1 MTESNTNSPQP
12 SGEKE
17 LARKKLGDLPISVL
31 DLSQIV
37 EGKTAADAF
46 RDSLDLARHAEQW
59 GYNRYWVAEHHNM
72 PGVAS
77 SATSV
82 VIGYL
87 AAGTSTIRVGAGG
100 IMLPNHAPLVIAEQF
115 GTLESMYPGR
125 IDLGLGRAPGS
136 DRRTSMALR
145 RDLNSGEDFPQLLEE
160 LRSYFDA
167 SKTSYHAPL
176 RAVPGEGLDVP
187 IWLLGS
193 SDFSARL
200 AAYQGLPFSFA
211 GHFSPDYLD
220 RALEV
225 YRSTF
230 RPSDV
235 LSEPYVML
243 GVSLIAADTQERAE
257 FLSTTMQQQV
267 VALTRGRPG
276 KIQPP
281 ADLSSQLDP
290 LELSAVRKR
299 MESAIVGDRVTVQQR
314 LAELVERTQAD
325 ELIVTSGIYDH
336 GERLR
341 SYEILADV
349 AALRGRETVS

>member
-1 MTESNTNSPQP
+1 MSQFQPTAGQKTN
-12 SGEKE
+12 
-17 LARKKLGDLPISVL
+17 KLGEIPISVL
-31 DLSQIV
+31 DLSQII

-46 RDSLDLARHAEQW
+46 RDSLDLARHAEKW

-87 AAGTSTIRVGAGG
+87 AAGTSRIRVGAGG

-136 DRRTSMALR
+136 DRRASLALR
-145 RDLNSGEDFPQLLEE
+145 RDINSGEDFPQLLEE
-160 LRSYFDA
+160 LRGFFDA
-167 SKTSYHAPL
+167 SKTSYHAPV
-176 RAVPGEGLDVP
+176 RAVPGEGLNVP
-187 IWLLGS
+187 VWLLGS

-220 RALEV
+220 RAIEV

-230 RPSDV
+230 RPSDT
-235 LSEPYVML
+235 LDKPYLML
-243 GVSLIAADTQERAE
+243 GVSVIAADTQERAE
-257 FLSTTMQQQV
+257 FLATTMQQQV

-299 MESAIVGDRVTVQQR
+299 MESSIVGDRETVERR
-314 LAELVERTQAD
+314 LHELMARTQAD

-336 GERLR
+336 AERLH
-341 SYEILADV
+341 SYEMLADIALASRK
-349 AALRGRETVS
+349 AAL

>member
-1 MTESNTNSPQP
+1 MNESS
-12 SGEKE
+12 
-17 LARKKLGDLPISVL
+17 LKKLGEIPISVL

-46 RDSLDLARHAEQW
+46 KDSLELAQNAEKW

-72 PGVAS
+72 PGIAS

-87 AAGTSTIRVGAGG
+87 AAGTSSIRLGAGG
-100 IMLPNHAPLVIAEQF
+100 IMLPNHAPLLIAEQF

-136 DRRTSMALR
+136 DRRTTIALR
-145 RDLNSGEDFPQLLEE
+145 REIGADDFPEMLEE
-160 LRSYFDA
+160 LRNYFDA
-167 SKTSYHAPL
+167 SKTSYHAPV
-176 RAVPGEGLDVP
+176 RAVPGEGLNVP
-187 IWLLGS
+187 VWLLGS

-200 AAYQGLPFSFA
+200 AAQQGLPFSFA

-220 RALEV
+220 RALYV
-225 YRSTF
+225 YRSNF
-230 RPSDV
+230 RPSEA

-267 VALTRGRPG
+267 IALTRGRPG

-281 ADLSSQLDP
+281 ADLSSHIDP

-299 MESAIVGDRVTVQQR
+299 MESAIVGDPQKVKQGLEQ
-314 LAELVERTQAD
+314 LIARTQAD
-325 ELIVTSGIYDH
+325 ELIVTSGIYDLK
-336 GERLR
+336 ERLH
-341 SYEILADV
+341 SYEILAEL
-349 AALRGRETVS
+349 AIPSGKAIR

>member
-1 MTESNTNSPQP
+1 MSQSQEPVR
-12 SGEKE
+12 GAED
-17 LARKKLGDLPISVL
+17 RKVRQIGDIPISVL
-31 DLSQIV
+31 DLSQIL
-37 EGKTAADAF
+37 EGQTAADAF
-46 RDSLDLARHAEQW
+46 RDSLNLAQHAEKW
-59 GYNRYWVAEHHNM
+59 GYHRYWVAEHHNM

-87 AAGTSTIRVGAGG
+87 AAGTSTIRLGAGG

-136 DRRTSMALR
+136 DRRTSLALR
-145 RDLNSGEDFPQLLEE
+145 RDLNSGEDFPDLLEE
-160 LRSYFDA
+160 LRSFFDA
-167 SKTSYHAPL
+167 SKTSYHAPI
-176 RAVPGEGLDVP
+176 RAVPGEGLDIP

-200 AAYQGLPFSFA
+200 AAYQGLPFAFA

-220 RALEV
+220 RAIEA

-230 RPSDV
+230 RPSKTLDK
-235 LSEPYVML
+235 PYVML
-243 GVSLIAADTQERAE
+243 GVSVIAADTQERAE

-267 VALTRGRPG
+267 IALTRGRPG

-281 ADLSSQLDP
+281 ADLSAQLDP

-299 MESAIVGDRVTVQQR
+299 MESSIVGDRETVERR
-314 LAELVERTQAD
+314 LHQLMERTQAD

-336 GERLR
+336 AERLH
-341 SYEILADV
+341 SYEILADIAIPAGQ
-349 AALRGRETVS
+349 AAL

>member
-1 MTESNTNSPQP
+1 MSPSQESTNRNEK
-12 SGEKE
+12 SG
-17 LARKKLGDLPISVL
+17 KKLGEIPISVL
-31 DLSQIV
+31 DLSQIL

-46 RDSLDLARHAEQW
+46 KDSLDLARHAEKW

-87 AAGTSTIRVGAGG
+87 AAGTSTIRLGAGG
-100 IMLPNHAPLVIAEQF
+100 IMLPNHAPLLIAEQF

-136 DRRTSMALR
+136 DRRTSIALR
-145 RDLNSGEDFPQLLEE
+145 RDVTADDFPELVEE
-160 LRSYFDA
+160 LRSFFDA
-167 SKTSYHAPL
+167 SKTSYHAPI
-176 RAVPGEGLDVP
+176 RAVPGEGLNIP

-230 RPSDV
+230 RPSET
-235 LSEPYVML
+235 LAEPYVML
-243 GVSLIAADTQERAE
+243 GVSLIAADTNERAE

-299 MESAIVGDRVTVQQR
+299 MESAIVGDRETVERR
-314 LAELVERTQAD
+314 LHDLIARTQAD

-336 GERLR
+336 AERLH
-341 SYEILADV
+341 SYEILADI
-349 AALRGRETVS
+349 AIPSGKATL

>member
-1 MTESNTNSPQP
+1 MTNEEETRNA
-12 SGEKE
+12 E
-17 LARKKLGDLPISVL
+17 LQDSSLKKIGDIPISVL
-31 DLSQIV
+31 DLSQIL
-37 EGKTAADAF
+37 EGHTASDAF
-46 RDSLDLARHAEQW
+46 RDSLDLARRAEQW

-87 AAGTSTIRVGAGG
+87 AAGTSKIRVGAGG

-136 DRRTSMALR
+136 DRRTSQALR
-145 RDLNSGEDFPQLLEE
+145 RDINSGEDFPQLLEE
-160 LRSYFDA
+160 LRGFFDA
-167 SKTSYHAPL
+167 SATSYHAPI
-176 RAVPGEGLDVP
+176 RAVPGEGLNIP

-200 AAYQGLPFSFA
+200 AAALGLPFSFA

-220 RALEV
+220 RALHV

-230 RPSDV
+230 QPGV
-235 LSEPYVML
+235 LEAPYVML
-243 GVSLIAADTQERAE
+243 GVSMIAADTQERAE

-267 VALTRGRPG
+267 IALTRGRPG

-281 ADLSSQLDP
+281 ADLSSRLDP
-290 LELSAVRKR
+290 LELAAVRKR
-299 MESAIVGDRVTVQQR
+299 MESAVVGDPATVRER
-314 LAELVERTQAD
+314 LDLLMQRTQAD

-336 GERLR
+336 AERLH
-341 SYEILADV
+341 SYEILAGI
-349 AALRGRETVS
+349 ALPSRQSQTVE